1 MISSIFKISLDVR
14 TTASQATVTVKQGD
28 TARRIS
34 VTLSERGKPYLISDE
49 CTAVFTA
56 KKPDGNIIFNHCTIE
71 DNVIHYD
78 MTPQTSAAAGLV
90 ECEIRL
96 YGGDGAL
103 LTGPKFTIV
112 VGKTIY
118 NEGDIVESETEID
131 ALTKLI
137 SETGELRA
145 DIERK
150 LENGEFVG
158 EQGHDG
164 PQGPAGYTPVKGV
177 DYFDGKDGY
186 TPRKGVDYF
195 DGNDGKDGKDGYTPQ
210 KGVDYFDGNDGRT
223 PQKGV
228 DYFDGKD
235 GASVSVQSVSES
247 SEDGGRNIVTFSD
260 GKTVTV
266 KNGKTG
272 SRGPAG
278 ESGVVAPVSGFFS
291 LSVDE
296 NGDLWVHSA
305 EDGAAPAFEYDSATG
320 ALYYVVE

>member
-56 KKPDGNIIFNHCTIE
+56 KKPDGNIVFNNCTIE

-118 NEGDIVESETEID
+118 NEGDIVESATEVD

-150 LENGEFVG
+150 LQNGEFVG
-158 EQGHDG
+158 EQGPAG
-164 PQGPAGYTPVKGV
+164 IQGPPGYTPIKDVDYFDGQDGYTPVKGV
-177 DYFDGKDGY
+177 DYFDGEDGY
-186 TPRKGVDYF
+186 
-195 DGNDGKDGKDGYTPQ
+195 
-210 KGVDYFDGNDGRT
+210 T

-235 GASVSVQSVSES
+235 GASVSVQSVIES
-247 SEDGGRNIVTFSD
+247 SEDGGSNIVTFSD
-260 GKTVTV
+260 GKTVIV
-266 KNGKTG
+266 NNGKTG

-278 ESGVVAPVSGFFS
+278 ESGVVAPASGFFS

-296 NGDLWVHSA
+296 NGDLWVHFA
-305 EDGAAPAFEYDSATG
+305 EDSAAPAFEYDSATG

>member
-56 KKPDGNIIFNHCTIE
+56 KKPDGNIVFNNCTIE

-150 LENGEFVG
+150 LENGEFIGPVG
-158 EQGHDG
+158 PTG
-164 PQGPAGYTPVKGV
+164 PQGPIGPVGPEGPKGDV
-177 DYFDGKDGY
+177 GPQGD
-186 TPRKGVDYF
+186 KGD
-195 DGNDGKDGKDGYTPQ
+195 
-210 KGVDYFDGNDGRT
+210 
-223 PQKGV
+223 
-228 DYFDGKD
+228 
-235 GASVSVQSVSES
+235 
-247 SEDGGRNIVTFSD
+247 
-260 GKTVTV
+260 
-266 KNGKTG
+266 TG
-272 SRGPAG
+272 
-278 ESGVVAPVSGFFS
+278 
-291 LSVDE
+291 
-296 NGDLWVHSA
+296 
-305 EDGAAPAFEYDSATG
+305 ATG
-320 ALYYVVE
+320 P